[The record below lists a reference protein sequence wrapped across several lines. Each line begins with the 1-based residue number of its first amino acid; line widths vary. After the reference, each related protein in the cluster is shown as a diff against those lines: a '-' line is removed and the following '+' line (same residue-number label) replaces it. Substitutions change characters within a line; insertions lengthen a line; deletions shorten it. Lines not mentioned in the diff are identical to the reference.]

1 MVLKTNSIWQCRNL
15 DIFVYKYILDTN
27 IVSNRFWNIL
37 SLHVIILK
45 RLYLLVCYLKTKMF
59 TSNELIQTFYLL
71 ELYINFF

>member
-1 MVLKTNSIWQCRNL
+1 MVLKTNSIWQFRNL